1 MRARRNSCL
10 RARIVAGVYMEEL
23 AGPASAMQ
31 IRIRETLEKRET
43 GEDDGKE
50 QRMCDTDEVD
60 DMPGILTRWRTMPAE
75 YRVSGTSKVARS
87 SLHVGHHLARLPYT
101 ASPLFCDWE
110 PSCSRPLRRPSQA
123 RLPPVRACLE
133 QECLAHALAAGIRNI
148 LGSHYEPRNRP
159 PIHPARASNH
169 GGKGPCPN
177 MWYKHNSTSARLRP
191 GKDRSRS
198 LRLGARVTGTVRFQM
213 LLTCSGSAFNT
224 PADSANYLCR
234 FLTIW
239 VMRGSGC
246 PEA

>member
-1 MRARRNSCL
+1 MRARRNGCL

-148 LGSHYEPRNRP
+148 LGSHYCQSLATAHQFIQRGRQITAARDHAQICGTNTTRLV
-159 PIHPARASNH
+159 PAFDL
-169 GGKGPCPN
+169 
-177 MWYKHNSTSARLRP
+177 ARI
-191 GKDRSRS
+191 DRGA
-198 LRLGARVTGTVRFQM
+198 LGSELV
-213 LLTCSGSAFNT
+213 
-224 PADSANYLCR
+224 
-234 FLTIW
+234 
-239 VMRGSGC
+239 
-246 PEA
+246 